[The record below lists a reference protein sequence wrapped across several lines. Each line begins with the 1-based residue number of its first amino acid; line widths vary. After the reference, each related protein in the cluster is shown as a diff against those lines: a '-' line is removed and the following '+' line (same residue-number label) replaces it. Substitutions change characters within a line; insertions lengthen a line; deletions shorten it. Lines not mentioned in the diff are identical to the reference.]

1 MLHYVEQMLQSN
13 FKLRFTVASWNRI
26 VTHSDICICVSEGMF
41 MVNALEAKL
50 EKAGWNGLDMCR
62 EEIVDTLDKGC

>member
-1 MLHYVEQMLQSN
+1 MVHYVEHILRSN
-13 FKLRFTVASWNRI
+13 FKLRFTVASWNGI
-26 VTHSDICICVSEGMF
+26 VTHSDICICV
-41 MVNALEAKL
+41 EAKL